1 MSASDK
7 HRSQLGLVFL
17 VMVLDV
23 MGLGV
28 LIPSAPFIIRPYG
41 SQAILVSLVPGIYAG
56 AQFVFAPILG
66 SLSDRYGRKLVFE
79 VSLVGSIIGYALF
92 GLGGALWMLY
102 LGRLISGICSGSIGT
117 ATAYICDVSKPETR
131 AKNLT
136 LIGMAYGLGYVVG
149 PAIGGVLGQWN
160 LRAPILV
167 IALCSAVLL
176 AVVRLRFH
184 DVVAL
189 APSEAGQKGLRTLDA
204 VRRIAS
210 IPNLVAIFFVEAGFY
225 LGFSGYNSTGGLY
238 FIERFGLAPWQTGL
252 LFVTSGIALAG
263 VQASLVG
270 ILVKR
275 LGEKGVVALGLTG
288 TACGA
293 VAAYFV
299 PAVGLLFPVV
309 FVMSAMAGMVF
320 APIGSLA
327 IANAPENMK
336 GVLSG
341 LMTSLSSFAAVVGPI
356 LAGAAYDR
364 VGAGTPYLFGAG
376 IVLLALVLL
385 TRVGSAPAPKP
396 ARDAMFDASLRV
408 AGD

>member
-41 SQAILVSLVPGIYAG
+41 RRLSSSRSCPGSTRARSSSSR
-56 AQFVFAPILG
+56 P
-66 SLSDRYGRKLVFE
+66 SWSSSDRYGRKLVFE

-149 PAIGGVLGQWN
+149 PAMGGVLGQWN

-210 IPNLVAIFFVEAGFY
+210 IPNLVAIFSRRGRI
-225 LGFSGYNSTGGLY
+225 L
-238 FIERFGLAPWQTGL
+238 FGLQ
-252 LFVTSGIALAG
+252 
-263 VQASLVG
+263 
-270 ILVKR
+270 R
-275 LGEKGVVALGLTG
+275 LSNT
-288 TACGA
+288 
-293 VAAYFV
+293 
-299 PAVGLLFPVV
+299 
-309 FVMSAMAGMVF
+309 
-320 APIGSLA
+320 
-327 IANAPENMK
+327 
-336 GVLSG
+336 
-341 LMTSLSSFAAVVGPI
+341 
-356 LAGAAYDR
+356 
-364 VGAGTPYLFGAG
+364 
-376 IVLLALVLL
+376 
-385 TRVGSAPAPKP
+385 
-396 ARDAMFDASLRV
+396 
-408 AGD
+408 